1 MSKNILE
8 QVEIS
13 TKYSGYINKQ
23 SEEIKKLK
31 EYESTKLP
39 VEFDYNQISNL
50 STEVKQVL
58 NKQKPETIGQATRT
72 SGIPPSAINIIL
84 IYLKRNNLINE
95 RKKMKP

>member
-31 EYESTKLP
+31 ECQSP
-39 VEFDYNQISNL
+39 R
-50 STEVKQVL
+50 
-58 NKQKPETIGQATRT
+58 PEGR
-72 SGIPPSAINIIL
+72 GL
-84 IYLKRNNLINE
+84 
-95 RKKMKP
+95 